1 MDLSFYEFV
10 GDGIGNDDIV
20 LEVSKRLEEK
30 YKMKFI
36 AKRIGDRFGKDEDD
50 IVKIYFHPEGM
61 EKFIFSAKYNIET
74 KEYFD
79 DFCYRKVCYEIE
91 ENLSTI
97 LKNMNI
103 DSSIRVEM
111 INKNSLN
118 EIIQLGDFINKY
130 PQITFLAY
138 VIVKENQ
145 DELKIQEAFNQLMVP
160 NINSFVFY
168 ATQEEYDIIENNLL
182 DLEVYTKSML
192 TRYIKKDPNIFNK
205 KNGNVAKIR

>member
-20 LEVSKRLEEK
+20 QEVNKRLEEK
-30 YKMKFI
+30 YKKKFV

-50 IVKIYFHPEGM
+50 IAKIYFHPEGM

-74 KEYFD
+74 KEYSD

-91 ENLSTI
+91 NNLSDI
-97 LKNMNI
+97 LKNMNVE
-103 DSSIRVEM
+103 SYIRVEM

-118 EIIQLGDFINKY
+118 EIMLLEEFINKY
-130 PQITFLAY
+130 PQIGFLAY
-138 VIVKENQ
+138 VVLKDEQ
-145 DELKIQEAFNQLMVP
+145 DESKIQEAFKQLIVP
-160 NINSFVFY
+160 NINAFIFH
-168 ATQEEYDIIENNLL
+168 AMPEEFDIIEKEVS
-182 DLEVYTKSML
+182 DLEVFTKSML

-205 KNGNVAKIR
+205 KNGEVTKIK

>member
-20 LEVSKRLEEK
+20 QEVNKRLEEK
-30 YKMKFI
+30 YKKKFV

-50 IVKIYFHPEGM
+50 IAKIYFHPEGM

-74 KEYFD
+74 KEYSD

-91 ENLSTI
+91 NNLSDI
-97 LKNMNI
+97 LKNMNVE
-103 DSSIRVEM
+103 SYIRVEM

-118 EIIQLGDFINKY
+118 EIMLLEEFINKY
-130 PQITFLAY
+130 PQIGFLAY
-138 VIVKENQ
+138 VVLKDEQ
-145 DELKIQEAFNQLMVP
+145 DESKIQEAFKQLIVP
-160 NINSFVFY
+160 NINAFIFH
-168 ATQEEYDIIENNLL
+168 AMPEEFDIIEKEVS
-182 DLEVYTKSML
+182 DLEVFRKSML

-205 KNGNVAKIR
+205 KNGEVTKIK